1 MELEEIRKEKI
12 RKMKEKMKTSNKP
25 IEITD
30 NNFEE
35 TKKKYPLFIVDCWA
49 EWCMPC
55 RMMGPMIEK
64 LAKEHD
70 GKVFF
75 GKLDV
80 DHNGAVPQK
89 YQIMSIPTLL
99 VFKNGELVDR
109 IVGAMPY
116 EILNTK
122 IKGYL

>member
-1 MELEEIRKEKI
+1 MSG
-12 RKMKEKMKTSNKP
+12 KT

-35 TKKKYPLFIVDCWA
+35 NMKKHDLFVVDCWA

-55 RMMGPMIEK
+55 RMVGPMIEK
-64 LAKEHD
+64 LAEEHD
-70 GKVFF
+70 GKIVF
-75 GKLDV
+75 GKLNV
-80 DHNGAVPQK
+80 DHNSTVPQK

-99 VFKNGELVDR
+99 VFKDGELVDR

-116 EILNTK
+116 DVLNTK